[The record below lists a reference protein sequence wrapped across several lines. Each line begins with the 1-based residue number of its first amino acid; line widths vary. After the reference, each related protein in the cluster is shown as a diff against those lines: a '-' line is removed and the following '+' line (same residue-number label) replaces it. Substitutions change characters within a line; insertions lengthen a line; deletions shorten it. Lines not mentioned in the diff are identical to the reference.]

1 MTRPYGVDS
10 PHLHGL
16 KAARNGGF
24 FLLFP
29 TVFKKFPSLPHMT
42 PDVSDIL
49 KKCFHNVARN
59 PLLVLL
65 DLTYP
70 TPSQI
75 AYNRSI
81 KFRVSTCINRLSG

>member
-1 MTRPYGVDS
+1 
-10 PHLHGL
+10 
-16 KAARNGGF
+16 
-24 FLLFP
+24 
-29 TVFKKFPSLPHMT
+29 MT

-49 KKCFHNVARN
+49 KKCCHNVARN

-70 TPSQI
+70 APSQI

-81 KFRVSTCINRLSG
+81 TFRVSTCINRLSG